1 MPFIAKLVFLHLPLG
16 NVFVIRDTVVG
27 RHMDMATPRHVRNMM
42 TWMPVVAKPR
52 ATVKMMNIKLP
63 ATQMGLG
70 PRMSAMLPKTW
81 RRQPAA
87 RA

>member
-1 MPFIAKLVFLHLPLG
+1 MPLG

-27 RHMDMATPRHVRNMM
+27 RHIDMAIPRQVRNMM
-42 TWMPVVAKPR
+42 TWMPVVARPR
-52 ATVKMMNIKLP
+52 ATVKTMNRKLP
-63 ATQMGLG
+63 ATQTGLG
-70 PRMSAMLPKTW
+70 PRMSATLPKTC